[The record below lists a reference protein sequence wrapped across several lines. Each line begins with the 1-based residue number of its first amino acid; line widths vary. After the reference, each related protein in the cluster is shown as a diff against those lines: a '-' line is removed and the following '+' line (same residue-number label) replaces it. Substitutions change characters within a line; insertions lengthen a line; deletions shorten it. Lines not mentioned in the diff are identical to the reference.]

1 MNDLGWVAV
10 VTLLVGAAWTLPAL
24 TRQSFRDPMRLTLF
38 TSMLLLGLG
47 NLLSRPPVIAAVD
60 ARTTVGATKLTYNVL
75 ILVGLCLMI
84 AFLRERPL
92 VGVRALRRWEV
103 LLCLACVGGLVLVTA
118 GIDPSLRNHTLAAS
132 SLQDEHVRAFY
143 NVGNTYLLAGYAA
156 CAVLAWRQTWRSV
169 GVLRAALATIAVG
182 LAGLALSCVARLVWV
197 DVVATRPGEELF
209 DDQDVLAF
217 ALVATI
223 VVCVGM
229 SLPAVRSVLAML
241 AEVRGHRRRCRG
253 LRELWTRLV
262 EIHPDL
268 VLDGLTYRGPA
279 VATGYALATY
289 RRYVECRDGLV
300 RVGALVP
307 GAPEDSAGPAEAAQA
322 LDAVLRGAPV
332 GEPVVWGVHERYED
346 DVDALVRLSSA
357 LRSLRGRAPALA
369 R

>member
-24 TRQSFRDPMRLTLF
+24 ARQNFRDRMRLTLF

-47 NLLSRPPVIAAVD
+47 NLLSRPPVIVAVD
-60 ARTTVGATKLTYNVL
+60 ARTTVGFTKLAYNVL

-84 AFLRERPL
+84 TFLRERPL
-92 VGVRALRRWEV
+92 VGLRALRRWEV
-103 LLCLACVGGLVLVTA
+103 LLCIACVSGLLVVTA
-118 GIDPSLRNHTLAAS
+118 GIDPSLRNHTLAAP

-143 NVGNTYLLAGYAA
+143 NVGNTYLLTGYAA
-156 CAVLAWRQTWRSV
+156 CSVLAWRQTRRST
-169 GVLRAALATIAVG
+169 GVLRTALLTIAVG
-182 LAGLALSCVARLVWV
+182 LGGLALSCVARLVWV
-197 DVVATRPGEELF
+197 DVVATRPGDKLY

-229 SLPAVRSVLAML
+229 SLPAVRSAVAML

-253 LRELWTRLV
+253 LHELWTRLV

-279 VATGYALATY
+279 VTTGYALATY

-307 GAPEDSAGPAEAAQA
+307 GSSESSVGPAEAAEA
-322 LDAVLRGAPV
+322 LDAALRGVPADR
-332 GEPVVWGVHERYED
+332 PVVWGVHERYED
-346 DVDALVRLSSA
+346 DVDALVSLSGA
-357 LRSLRGRAPALA
+357 LRSLRSRAPSLA